1 MLSDSSAPGEGEHKI
16 FEFVRLMR
24 NEPGYNPNWRHVI
37 HGLDADLIMLALATH
52 EAHFYILREQVI
64 FGKRPPQK
72 KAMTVADLQASH
84 KKSQQ
89 SSKKQGKHHEFDG
102 NNHALL
108 DDRKP
113 LQFVKISI
121 MREYLTWEFRPESFP
136 TALPFEHDIERI
148 IDDFI
153 LLCCFVGNDFLPH
166 LPSMSIREGALD
178 LMLILYRQHL
188 PAIGGYLTDSGSINL
203 RNASIILGK
212 FENYIIYRKEIEKSE
227 DCVVKVFVVLCI
239 FLDCL
244 IIFLSF
250 SMRNFF
256 ISKTYNQILLLT
268 ILLNLYFHSLF
279 FYYSFD
285 QVLLVKRKIE
295 FLK

>member
-1 MLSDSSAPGEGEHKI
+1 
-16 FEFVRLMR
+16 
-24 NEPGYNPNWRHVI
+24 
-37 HGLDADLIMLALATH
+37 
-52 EAHFYILREQVI
+52 
-64 FGKRPPQK
+64 
-72 KAMTVADLQASH
+72 
-84 KKSQQ
+84 
-89 SSKKQGKHHEFDG
+89 
-102 NNHALL
+102 
-108 DDRKP
+108 
-113 LQFVKISI
+113 

-212 FENYIIYRKEIEKSE
+212 FENYIIYRKRIEKSE
-227 DCVVKVFVVLCI
+227 DCVIKIFAVFCI

-244 IIFLSF
+244 IILLSF